1 MSSSR
6 KSNEGL
12 TSLSNTPCSFT
23 LSENPETASEDTPV
37 PGYQE
42 SFDIYKKEKQKQ
54 E

>member
-23 LSENPETASEDTPV
+23 LSENPETASGTFNRPTIALALSWSV
-37 PGYQE
+37 GT
-42 SFDIYKKEKQKQ
+42 
-54 E
+54 